1 MEKEKIKPAPVE
13 RVELIVPQRH
23 VKRVKTA
30 LEQRMLLNKK
40 RGIAHQY
47 DAETWESASEQYM
60 RISTNIV
67 IALIDSIEAQNPVPP
82 EYTYKSTFELLGLE
96 DIKGEIEAKSYAV
109 PPEDYEPWRRNPFLR
124 AVKDSLGA
132 LPPELLY
139 SLRASI
145 DVLISDFPSSYTIY
159 RPMLLL
165 PRNDFTSLY
174 GSTLSKALL
183 LHSPDFQPFW
193 ERVAAAVGVTHIA
206 INAGIPLQATPF
218 DSVVKNVDG
227 TPIENI
233 FRSPI
238 DLTPIYG
245 FFGPPPSAQTLSA
258 PTATDFD
265 TALWVTSMQ
274 NGIHQTWA
282 PLYTMFSRGNIREKT
297 RLLNL
302 PSVTTSVAEPRG
314 CTAVDLYAG
323 IGYFVFS
330 YKKASVSKVLC
341 WELNPW
347 SIEGLHRG
355 AKLNGWRTQVVE
367 SNNFLSQPLS
377 ENTDVIIFPHSNEY
391 ALDDLAQ
398 MQRVTDLPPIRHVN
412 CGFLPSSN
420 LSWRNAVR
428 MLDRELGGWIHA
440 HENVGVNDIE
450 KRKAEVVREM
460 EGHLD
465 FAGLR
470 GEVRCEH
477 VEKVK
482 TYAPGVLH
490 VVFDIWIG
498 RIESLAI
505 S

>member
-1 MEKEKIKPAPVE
+1 MEKEEIKGAPVE
-13 RVELIVPQRH
+13 GVELIVPQRH

-30 LEQRMLLNKK
+30 LEQRKLLNKK
-40 RGIAHQY
+40 KGIAQLY
-47 DAETWESASEQYM
+47 DAKTWGSVNEQYM
-60 RISTNIV
+60 SIPTTMIIGV
-67 IALIDSIEAQNPVPP
+67 IDNLEDQNPIPP
-82 EYTYKSTFELLGLE
+82 EVTYKYTFELLSLE
-96 DIKGEIEAKSYAV
+96 DIKGEITAKSYDV
-109 PPEDYEPWRRNPFLR
+109 PPEDYEPWRRNPFLK
-124 AVKDSLGA
+124 AVKESLEA
-132 LPPELLY
+132 LPPELLE
-139 SLRASI
+139 SLGGSLN
-145 DVLISDFPSSYTIY
+145 VLISDFPTTYTIY

-165 PRNDFTSLY
+165 PRNRFTSSY
-174 GSTLSKALL
+174 GSTLSHALL

-206 INAGIPLQATPF
+206 INAGIPLQATPL
-218 DSVVKNVDG
+218 DTVPQNVGG
-227 TPIENI
+227 TPIENV
-233 FRSPI
+233 FRSPR
-238 DLTPIYG
+238 DLTPVYG

-258 PTATDFD
+258 PSTTDFD
-265 TALWVTSMQ
+265 TALWVTSTQ
-274 NGIHQTWA
+274 NGIQQTWA

-302 PSVTTSVAEPRG
+302 PSVNTSVEEPRG

-330 YKKASVSKVLC
+330 YKKAGVSKVLC

-347 SIEGLHRG
+347 SIEGLQRG
-355 AKLNGWRTQVVE
+355 AKLNGWRTKVVK
-367 SNNFLSQPLS
+367 SDSVRSQPLS
-377 ENTDVIIFPHSNEY
+377 ESADVIIFPHSNEY

-398 MQRVTDLPPIRHVN
+398 TRRITDLPPVRHVN
-412 CGFLPSSN
+412 CGFLPSSK
-420 LSWRNAVR
+420 LSWGNAVS
-428 MLDRELGGWIHA
+428 MLDREFGGWIHA

-450 KRKAEVVREM
+450 KRKAEVVTEM

-477 VEKVK
+477 AEKVK
-482 TYAPGVLH
+482 TYAPGVFH

-498 RIESLAI
+498 RTESLPI